1 MTDKISIDKRVSG
14 TAGRYVARI
23 AGIDGE
29 AEITFTVRTPALIS
43 ADHTNAPDSMRG
55 TGVALKL
62 VEHMIADARA
72 DDFKITAVCPYVQA
86 QLRKHPEWQ
95 DVMTT

>member
-1 MTDKISIDKRVSG
+1 MAHPISIEKRVSG
-14 TAGRYVARI
+14 TAGRYVTRI

-29 AEITFTVRTPALIS
+29 AEITFTVRTSALIS
-43 ADHTNAPDSMRG
+43 ADHTFAPDSMRG
-55 TGVALKL
+55 TGVTLKL

-72 DDFKITAVCPYVQA
+72 SGMKIKAVCPYVQA